1 MYLLNLRK
9 SAAQVELDQFFKATE
24 GWRPAVQV
32 VTKSAFFQARKQLSH
47 TALIDVNRI
56 VADGFYAA
64 YEGYRKWNGFRL
76 CAVDGS
82 MLCLPHEADVV
93 REFGVHTGKV
103 DQRACPMGWVSL
115 YFDVLNHLVID
126 ARLHPA
132 NASERACAARHLEH
146 AKPNDLVI
154 YDRGYNAFWLYAAHR
169 AQRVA
174 FCMRAKVNRGL
185 EFKRFVDS
193 GAQQAVVTLRPN
205 PRSVAQCIERGLSV
219 EPIRLR
225 LVRVDLPGEVE
236 VLITNLMDDAVYD
249 AAQFKS
255 LYHQRWGCEENYKR
269 FKHWVEIENFSGKSA
284 LSVKQDFH
292 AKIVTMN
299 LTALMMLAAQRR
311 VEKKPNRK
319 HVYRVNFAQAL
330 SKMKHTVVILIRGSV
345 TTLRHLIAQT
355 IDYLALTIEPVREA
369 RRFPR
374 RFSNFKKRSY
384 YSCYKRAL

>member
-1 MYLLNLRK
+1 MNLRK

-24 GWRPAVQV
+24 ERHHATQV

-47 TALIDVNRI
+47 TALIDLNRI
-56 VADGFYAA
+56 ATDGFYDQ
-64 YEGYRKWNGFRL
+64 YDTYRTWNGFRL
-76 CAVDGS
+76 CAIDGS
-82 MLCLPHEADVV
+82 MLRLPREADVV
-93 REFGVHTGKV
+93 NEFGAHAGKV
-103 DQRACPMGWVSL
+103 NQSECPMGLVSL

-126 ARLHPA
+126 ASLNSV
-132 NASERACAARHLEH
+132 NASERACAAHHLEY
-146 AKPNDLVI
+146 ARPNDLVI
-154 YDRGYNAFWLYAAHR
+154 YDRGYNAFWLYATHR
-169 AQRVA
+169 ARQLA
-174 FCMRAKVNRGL
+174 FCMRAKVNRGV

-193 GAQQAVVTLRPN
+193 GAQQAVVSLRPN
-205 PRSVAQCIERGLSV
+205 QRSVAQCLERGVSI

-225 LVRVDLPGEVE
+225 LIRVDLPGEVE

-299 LTALMMLAAQRR
+299 LTALMTLAAQRR

-319 HVYRVNFAQAL
+319 HVYQVNFAQAL
-330 SKMKHTVVILIRGSV
+330 SKMKHTVVVLIRESV
-345 TTLRHLIAQT
+345 KTLQRLISQT
-355 IDYLALTIEPVREA
+355 IDYLALTIEPVREGRHFA
-369 RRFPR
+369 RRL
-374 RFSNFKKRSY
+374 SNLKKRNY
-384 YSCYKRAL
+384 YSCYKRTL